1 MVRSNHPLGLNRGKF
16 VRAGVSGDAYHAD
29 IQIRRNLPV
38 VLARRR
44 LCWSDLRFKGAA
56 KNPHKRD
63 GAVCGGA
70 DLLLVARL
78 NRRRERRR
86 LMKEPR
92 MLRYAALPLTVRNH
106 EGARQLSPRTA
117 PTL

>member
-1 MVRSNHPLGLNRGKF
+1 MVHSNHPLGFNRGKF

-44 LCWSDLRFKGAA
+44 LCWSDRRFKGAA

-63 GAVCGGA
+63 SAVCGGA

-92 MLRYAALPLTVRNH
+92 MLRYAALP
-106 EGARQLSPRTA
+106 
-117 PTL
+117 